1 MVKAD
6 TVITYF
12 VGSIEA
18 LRLTIL
24 GPSLCLSFFS
34 QPTHLGQSTR
44 KNTSEQLAT
53 LYHIFPR
60 YSDKK
65 ASLNSPNP
73 DQPAPKEAV

>member
-6 TVITYF
+6 TVVTYF

-24 GPSLCLSFFS
+24 GPNLCLSFFS

-44 KNTSEQLAT
+44 KKKTSEQLAA
-53 LYHIFPR
+53 LYDICPK
-60 YSDKK
+60 YSDKM
-65 ASLNSPNP
+65 A
-73 DQPAPKEAV
+73 